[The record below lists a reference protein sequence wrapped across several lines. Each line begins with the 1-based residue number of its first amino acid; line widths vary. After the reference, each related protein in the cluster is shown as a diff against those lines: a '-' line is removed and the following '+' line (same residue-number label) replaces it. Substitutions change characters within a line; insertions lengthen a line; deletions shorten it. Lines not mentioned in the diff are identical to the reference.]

1 MYWPSTPVLAF
12 YTLRT
17 FTLQVVTSPTGKKK
31 KGERIARTVYQY
43 HYTAWPDHGVPLHA
57 LPLITFVRN
66 SAAANPSPDS
76 PVVVHC
82 SAGVGRTGCYIV
94 IHSMLQQIVARG
106 DLDIF
111 SFLQHIRAQRNGLVQ
126 TEEQYSF
133 IHDALVEAIEAGET
147 HITKSC
153 LPKYIHSLQ
162 CIDVTDEKPHPF
174 KVLEKQYKLVCAYH
188 AGKTQYSTA
197 LKICNQSKNRSTDLL
212 PTDSHRVFLSP
223 GSEDEGSDYINA
235 SWLTGF
241 YNRKG
246 FIISQHPLES
256 TVSAIWQLVA
266 EQDVQVI
273 VVLSNLDNQD
283 YPAFWPTS
291 PSTPIMW
298 DAGYSQYTVT
308 ITSQDE
314 FLPRT
319 IKLRLE
325 SGTMSK
331 EVTVVQCCN
340 WPQQCS
346 PLSTVFDLVKQV
358 DEESLRLGA
367 GARESPILVVDRN
380 GGSQAATF
388 CNLMSLWHQ
397 LEFEGCVDVF
407 QLARLYHYS
416 RPGVWRSQDDYIT
429 ADLGFGGAR
438 TITFSST
445 AHSKLTLPTMAPPFQ
460 VLWTSNNGEMVT
472 N

>member
-1 MYWPSTPVLAF
+1 M
-12 YTLRT
+12 
-17 FTLQVVTSPTGKKK
+17 G
-31 KGERIARTVYQY
+31 
-43 HYTAWPDHGVPLHA
+43 
-57 LPLITFVRN
+57 
-66 SAAANPSPDS
+66 
-76 PVVVHC
+76 
-82 SAGVGRTGCYIV
+82 
-94 IHSMLQQIVARG
+94 
-106 DLDIF
+106 
-111 SFLQHIRAQRNGLVQ
+111 
-126 TEEQYSF
+126 
-133 IHDALVEAIEAGET
+133 
-147 HITKSC
+147 
-153 LPKYIHSLQ
+153 
-162 CIDVTDEKPHPF
+162 
-174 KVLEKQYKLVCAYH
+174 
-188 AGKTQYSTA
+188 
-197 LKICNQSKNRSTDLL
+197 
-212 PTDSHRVFLSP
+212 
-223 GSEDEGSDYINA
+223 GSDYINA

-358 DEESLRLGA
+358 TTFLPSYIFGHIYLVKQVTT
-367 GARESPILVVDRN
+367 SPII
-380 GGSQAATF
+380 
-388 CNLMSLWHQ
+388 
-397 LEFEGCVDVF
+397 
-407 QLARLYHYS
+407 
-416 RPGVWRSQDDYIT
+416 YI
-429 ADLGFGGAR
+429 
-438 TITFSST
+438 
-445 AHSKLTLPTMAPPFQ
+445 
-460 VLWTSNNGEMVT
+460 
-472 N
+472 